1 MCFFGVDEVILFEFS
16 VGNFFGELVD
26 MGESEIESGE
36 SDGIGEPDGG
46 GEFVVIVGED
56 GIVIVFGGAGFVH
69 ESGAHGEGFGDDIP
83 VASDGDA
90 PYVFEVAFD
99 DEVSD
104 VDVID
109 EGV

>member
-46 GEFVVIVGED
+46 GGDRGVGGQRVVWSWCG
-56 GIVIVFGGAGFVH
+56 
-69 ESGAHGEGFGDDIP
+69 
-83 VASDGDA
+83 
-90 PYVFEVAFD
+90 
-99 DEVSD
+99 
-104 VDVID
+104 
-109 EGV
+109 